1 MFEKVNIYLDD
12 IREAPSCFIRT
23 FTVEETIEL
32 LKKHNGN
39 IGILSLDNDLGDN
52 LAEGRKVIDWIDE
65 QFYVNPDYVLP
76 DGIEVHSANGPAGK
90 YMRSVIHRLY
100 MSNK

>member
-12 IREAPSCFIRT
+12 MRDAPSCFIRT

-65 QFYVNPDYVLP
+65 QVHVNPEYVLP
-76 DGIEVHSANGPAGK
+76 DIIEVHSANGPAGR
-90 YMRSVIHRLY
+90 YMNSVVRGLY
-100 MSNK
+100 M